1 MFLTRKEKEKMVID
15 FSRQGM
21 GTREIARELRMSFS
35 SIGAILRKESQQME
49 LAQERV
55 KTTSESTQAYS
66 LFASGKSSL
75 EVAIE
80 LGLEADEA
88 IRHQKE
94 FWKLTQLDRLSLLY
108 DELKGNVWP
117 FLDLCRLSMNAG
129 MDAPKVINFLQIA
142 NNELPRIE
150 RVIENFRFV
159 RDNLELD
166 KQNIRNQIF
175 SLQRIL
181 EDYRSAIRE
190 ETARI
195 NRLRQER
202 IQREQVIH
210 QVEQKYLEIKN
221 TVHQV
226 VEDVLEN
233 HRQLLGFA
241 LLSLIET
248 LRKDPNKLPIL
259 YFKHNFRYLPNVS
272 FTGIYL
278 RTIYGLFMVI
288 STILY
293 QCLYMDGC
301 YI

>member
-1 MFLTRKEKEKMVID
+1 M
-15 FSRQGM
+15 
-21 GTREIARELRMSFS
+21 
-35 SIGAILRKESQQME
+35 
-49 LAQERV
+49 
-55 KTTSESTQAYS
+55 
-66 LFASGKSSL
+66 FASGKSSL

-108 DELKGNVWP
+108 DELKGNLWP

-221 TVHQV
+221 TVHRV

-259 YFKHNFRYLPNVS
+259 YFNMSSGRRAEQNEFPFVNPRLNKEYIEEIPEEKILLEISAAIFESMVEELTNRAIVDMTFRSEVPSSASVHS
-272 FTGIYL
+272 
-278 RTIYGLFMVI
+278 GLEKCEEGSVTNE
-288 STILY
+288 SSEQSETDN
-293 QCLYMDGC
+293 QEN
-301 YI
+301 